1 MAERIKLADTANA
14 EVDSILQKLNIKMSA
29 LSQIVAPSRN
39 ANYLSSCLFDG
50 RMPLEVVEMLATM
63 GADKTKLVK
72 PETKTEPVSQADPN
86 TDTVRKAVT
95 NGIMDAWLI
104 IQKQNDANR
113 KAMLKEVIAEVLQ
126 DEELRDILQYMLYS
140 AINGALAKQ
149 SNGSTNMH
157 DGLVPQRW

>member
-1 MAERIKLADTANA
+1 MAERIKLADTAKA
-14 EVDSILQKLNIKMSA
+14 EVDSILQKLNIKQSA
-29 LSQIVAPSRN
+29 LCQIVAPGRN
-39 ANYLSSCLFDG
+39 VNYLANCLYDNV
-50 RMPLEVVEMLATM
+50 MPAEVIDMLVTM
-63 GADKTKLVK
+63 GADRSKLVK
-72 PETKTEPVSQADPN
+72 PEPKEPVPQADPN
-86 TDTVRKAVT
+86 TDTVRKSVT

-113 KAMLKEVIAEVLQ
+113 KAMLKEAISEVLQ

-149 SNGSTNMH
+149 NNGSTNMH